1 MLKVLLPKAR
11 DRNPD
16 VASAIMSAMGDLAR
30 VGGEDLTSRRKD
42 YMDLIIDT
50 LHDQAAPGKR
60 EAALRTLGQLAS
72 GSGYVIEPYAQYPSL
87 LATLIGI
94 LQTEPSASGK
104 RETVRAIGM
113 LGALDPYKHTV
124 RRNSRSHTSTLIK
137 PAGYRARVY

>member
-1 MLKVLLPKAR
+1 MLKVLLPKAK

-16 VASAIMSAMGDLAR
+16 VASAIMTAMGDLAR
-30 VGGEDLTSRRKD
+30 VGGEDLTSRLKD

-72 GSGYVIEPYAQYPSL
+72 GSGYVIEPYVQYPAL
-87 LATLIGI
+87 LSTLISI

-113 LGALDPYKHTV
+113 LGQQCLFPC
-124 RRNSRSHTSTLIK
+124 
-137 PAGYRARVY
+137 